1 MKKCSDDVSQIEEE
15 DVWKLSGT
23 DFGVTFH
30 TIAQII
36 GFVFTAIAV
45 IISLVLIFEHA
56 THYSRPWEQKQI
68 IRILLMIPIY
78 AAVSLLSIHYY
89 TNHIY
94 FEVIRDCYE
103 AFAISSFFTLLCHYI
118 APTLH
123 EQKEYF
129 RNVEPKN
136 WVWPMTWAQKCSG
149 GQDKGWL
156 RKPRSGLTWFNII
169 WISVFQYCFIRVLFT
184 IISVIA
190 EKEDMLCED
199 SLSPAYVHIWSLIIE
214 SIAVTIAMYCLIQF
228 YIQLKQD
235 LAQYSPFLKV
245 LCIKLVIF
253 FCFWQSTLIDFLTSN
268 GVLKTS
274 KYLAA
279 ADISVGLPNVL
290 ICFEMAFFA
299 VLHLFAFPYKP
310 YKVAK
315 TKPEPSPFDDPS
327 EIPGKKEKK
336 KKRYYGGCLGTMA
349 IVDAFNPWDII
360 KATARG
366 TRWLFVGVRHRHM
379 DRSYSVRL
387 QGAASPSSVEMSD
400 QPQTYARARDD
411 HVATMDDEFDR
422 RSSLNL
428 DSEQSSPVHE
438 HPDERRGRVQNN
450 DYMAARDRSD
460 SDTAYHGYTPP
471 RPGNGD
477 NQHLLTG
484 SQAQRPTNFV

>member
-1 MKKCSDDVSQIEEE
+1 MKKCSDDVDKIEEE

-30 TIAQII
+30 TIIQII

-45 IISLVLIFEHA
+45 IISLILIFNHA

-89 TNHIY
+89 TKHIY

-184 IISVIA
+184 ILSVIG
-190 EKEDMLCED
+190 EKADFLCED
-199 SLSPAYVHIWSLIIE
+199 SLSPAYLHIWSLAFE

-245 LCIKLVIF
+245 LSIKLVIF

-274 KYLAA
+274 KYLAS

-299 VLHLFAFPYKP
+299 ILHLFAFPYKP
-310 YKVAK
+310 YKISK
-315 TKPEPSPFDDPS
+315 TKEEPSPFDDPTD
-327 EIPGKKEKK
+327 PRDQKKK
-336 KKRYYGGCLGTMA
+336 KKRYHGGCMGTMA

-366 TRWLFVGVRHRHM
+366 TRWLFVGVRHRHT

-387 QGAASPSSVEMSD
+387 QGATSPSSASVEMSD
-400 QPQTYARARDD
+400 QPQTYGRARQDA
-411 HVATMDDEFDR
+411 HFDDEFDR

-428 DSEQSSPVHE
+428 DSEHSSPVNE
-438 HPDERRGRVQNN
+438 HPDERRGRVNENN
-450 DYMAARDRSD
+450 EYMAARDRSD
-460 SDTAYHGYTPP
+460 SDTAYHGYTQQ
-471 RPGNGD
+471 RPGQGD
-477 NQHLLTG
+477 NLHLLTG
-484 SQAQRPTNFV
+484 SSAQRPANFV